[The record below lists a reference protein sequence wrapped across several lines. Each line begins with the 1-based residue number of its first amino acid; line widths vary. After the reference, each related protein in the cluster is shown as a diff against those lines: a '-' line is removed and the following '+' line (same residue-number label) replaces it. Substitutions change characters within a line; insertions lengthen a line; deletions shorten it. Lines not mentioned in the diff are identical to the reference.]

1 MLDFTLFYIDSHQH
15 QHFQTGELNVM
26 QNQGKSTFDMDANL
40 VALLCYLGNLVCA
53 LGLILSIITIIQDKT
68 NRLARFHAFQSIF
81 TTVTALVIFI
91 PLYVVMFVGFFID
104 AKIGLPV
111 ISGLVGLLMLVIG
124 LGLFVFTILAAIKGF
139 QGQMYKIPVIG
150 GFAEKYA

>member
-1 MLDFTLFYIDSHQH
+1 
-15 QHFQTGELNVM
+15 
-26 QNQGKSTFDMDANL
+26 
-40 VALLCYLGNLVCA
+40 
-53 LGLILSIITIIQDKT
+53 
-68 NRLARFHAFQSIF
+68 
-81 TTVTALVIFI
+81 
-91 PLYVVMFVGFFID
+91 MFVGFFID